1 MLERPMDL
9 FYQKDMFLIWFDDI
23 FLGMSIEIYE
33 WGLNLSVLS
42 LNYKDF
48 NYFEHVYDQSKVELT

>member
-48 NYFEHVYDQSKVELT
+48 NYFEHVYDQSKV